1 MIYLSGYDAKFF
13 AKQFI
18 GNMIF
23 SLDAIHTIIISIY
36 QMKKLRLRESF
47 HNNIA
52 RN

>member
-1 MIYLSGYDAKFF
+1 MIYLSGYETKLF
-13 AKQFI
+13 AKQFTE
-18 GNMIF
+18 NRLF

-36 QMKKLRLRESF
+36 QTKKLRLRESL